1 MGLIFFISIFLL
13 PIVINKNIEDYIMK
27 TYSFKNSGKKAS
39 DININEK
46 IDSITLPPLGI
57 KTPMQLSDDGQ
68 SSLFNMH
75 YEYEDL
81 IHDNFKNMLLTNNG
95 ERLGRYDYGASLRE
109 LTFELINSNNF
120 ESLIMNRIKTTVEKY
135 MPYIDLDNF
144 TSEKID
150 IGSESSGTR
159 SLVKVIIR
167 VEYNVPQIRIIKKS
181 LELVLYVG
189 G

>member
-1 MGLIFFISIFLL
+1 MPS
-13 PIVINKNIEDYIMK
+13 
-27 TYSFKNSGKKAS
+27 YSFKNSGKRAS

-75 YEYEDL
+75 FEYANL
-81 IHDNFKNMLLTNNG
+81 VHDNLKNMLLTNNG

-109 LTFELINSNNF
+109 LTFELINSNNY
-120 ESLIMNRIKTTVEKY
+120 ESLIMNRIKATVEKY
-135 MPYIDLDNF
+135 MPYVDLESF

-150 IGSESSGTR
+150 VGGELSGSS

-167 VEYNVPQIRIIKKS
+167 VEYNVPQIRVIKKS